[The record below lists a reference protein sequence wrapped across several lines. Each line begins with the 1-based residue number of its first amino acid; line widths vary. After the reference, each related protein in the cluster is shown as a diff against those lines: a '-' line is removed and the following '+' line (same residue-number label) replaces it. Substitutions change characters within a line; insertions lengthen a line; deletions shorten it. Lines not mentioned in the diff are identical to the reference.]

1 MRRFLD
7 EISSRL
13 AEAGIENPRSEARL
27 LAASVLKTSPGSL
40 LFDNRTL
47 SAGEKEQINAFVAER
62 LHHKPVCKI
71 LGQKGFYK
79 FDFKVSEDVLSP
91 RPDTEVLVE
100 AAIEAAAK
108 LKKPK
113 ILDLGTGS
121 GCIIIS
127 VLADVPQALGT
138 AVDKS
143 GKALAVAEENSRRLN
158 VDSRLNFI
166 NASWFDDDFV
176 RRIGTEYDLIVSN
189 PPYIPSG
196 DIDGLEEDVK
206 NYDPLMALDGGAD
219 GMEHYRRIAEVSVK
233 ILKPGGLI
241 FLEGGINQERQIE
254 EIFVG
259 FGFSAL
265 RIIKDLA
272 GINRCIILKK

>member
-1 MRRFLD
+1 MRHFLE
-7 EISSRL
+7 EISRRL
-13 AEAGIENPRSEARL
+13 AGAGIENPRSEARL
-27 LAASVLKTSPGSL
+27 LAASVLKTDAGSL
-40 LFDNRTL
+40 LFGDRVLNPD
-47 SAGEKEQINAFVAER
+47 EKEQINTLVNQR
-62 LHHKPVCKI
+62 LRHKPVCKI
-71 LGQKGFYK
+71 LGRKGFYK

-100 AAIEAAAK
+100 AAIEAAQK

-127 VLADVPQALGT
+127 VLADVPQAEGT

-143 GKALAVAEENSRRLN
+143 EKALAVAKENAENLQ
-158 VDSRLNFI
+158 VDSRLKFI
-166 NASWFDDDFV
+166 NAGWFDDGFAGLV
-176 RRIGTEYDLIVSN
+176 GTGYDIIVSN
-189 PPYIPSG
+189 PPYIPSA
-196 DIDGLEEDVK
+196 DIAGLEEEVR

-219 GMEHYRRIAEVSVK
+219 GMKHYRKIVETAAE
-233 ILKPGGLI
+233 ILKPEGLI

-259 FGFSAL
+259 FGFSVL
-265 RIIKDLA
+265 RIIKDLS